1 MFMAPRK
8 KDTWEREATKPTDYH
23 CVQAQRGREFIVRMT
38 TGTDVFKALQQFAKD
53 KKIRFGKIHAA
64 FMGGFAP
71 AKMYMW
77 TPDNRD
83 LSKWH
88 NETAASF
95 ENLSMLISMSGM
107 IHTRIVDGKPEP
119 FPAIHYVIGGAWNVP
134 TVGGHLVEGTIV
146 KGVVEVFVTE
156 ILGIDELLPS
166 NYDPVTD
173 GAPEEWY
180 KETK

>member
-1 MFMAPRK
+1 MTPRK
-8 KDTWEREATKPTDYH
+8 KDPWEREASKPTEYH
-23 CVQAQRGREFIVRMT
+23 CVEARRGREFIIRMT
-38 TGTDVFKALQQFAKD
+38 TGTDIYKALQQFAKD
-53 KKIRFGKIHAA
+53 KKINFGKIHAA
-64 FMGGFAP
+64 FMGGFSP

-83 LSKWH
+83 LTKWH

-107 IHTRIVDGKPEP
+107 IHTRIADGKPEP
-119 FPAIHYVIGGAWNVP
+119 FPAIHYCIGGAWDIP
-134 TVGGHLVEGTIV
+134 TVGGHLTEGTIV

-156 ILGIDELLPS
+156 ILGIEELLPS
-166 NYDPVTD
+166 NYDPSID

-180 KETK
+180 REVK

>member
-1 MFMAPRK
+1 MART
-8 KDTWEREATKPTDYH
+8 KDPWERPAVKPEDYH
-23 CVQAQRGREFIVRMT
+23 SVEARRGREFIVRMT

-77 TPDNRD
+77 TPDNKDRTN
-83 LSKWH
+83 WH

-107 IHTRIVDGKPEP
+107 IHTRIVNGKSEP
-119 FPAIHYVIGGAWNVP
+119 FPAIHYAIGGAWDVP
-134 TVGGHLVEGTIV
+134 TVGGHLTEGTIV
-146 KGVVEVFVTE
+146 RGVVEVFVTE

-166 NYDPVTD
+166 NYDPAKD